1 MNISIKIGHL
11 IIVAPL
17 EFKSFNKNSATFIKV
32 VGKIDAEVSLQN
44 EKVGFPK

>member
-1 MNISIKIGHL
+1 MNISIKIGHF
-11 IIVAPL
+11 APL
-17 EFKSFNKNSATFIKV
+17 EFKSFNKNSATFLKV